1 MNTLFRHTLL
11 LKNIPT
17 LCLIIVALLSQA
29 TLWAQAQPMQIEETL
44 QRSVKVIK
52 TGQKIS
58 FPQEAILKYQ
68 NSIGMTALMT
78 FNQAEGQYQTSLQFN
93 IPFFLMEFNSSGQ
106 IQDKQIIP
114 NEYTDMR
121 KGKLYSQASFDHNN
135 QVVIFGKATEEKK
148 IEPMQGIPQDY
159 LSLVWQLALNP
170 DVLKEPI
177 QITNGKTLSIQDKGV
192 AVQTSTI
199 QLSNQKVR
207 TKFFKI
213 DKENGGLE
221 FALAPDFANMPVQ
234 ITFLNNGAAYTFY
247 LTDMTLDGQNHWQRP
262 IKHMKAQ

>member
-1 MNTLFRHTLL
+1 MITLL
-11 LKNIPT
+11 SHT
-17 LCLIIVALLSQA
+17 A
-29 TLWAQAQPMQIEETL
+29 LWAQAQPIQTDDSL
-44 QRSVKVIK
+44 QRSVKVLK
-52 TGQKIS
+52 QGQRLS
-58 FPQEAILKYQ
+58 FPQEAILRYQ
-68 NSIGMTALMT
+68 NSMGMTALMT
-78 FNQAEGQYQTSLQFN
+78 LNQAEGQYQSSLQFN

-135 QVVIFGKATEEKK
+135 QIVIFGKATEDKK
-148 IEPMQGIPQDY
+148 TEPMQGIPQDY

-170 DVLKEPI
+170 EALNKPI
-177 QITNGKTLSIQDKGV
+177 QITNGKTLAIQDKTV
-192 AVQTSTI
+192 SVQASTI

-207 TKFFKI
+207 TEFFKI

-247 LTDMTLDGQNHWQRP
+247 LTDMTLDGQDYWQRP